1 VDPSTETISIE
12 RDWHAID
19 VPSLAGVLQFREYG
33 SYIDDLKRGDT
44 VICADVEQDHRT
56 SSAANALKQIMARA
70 FINMPIMEHGGA
82 VALIF
87 VTFAQPHSWSEE
99 ELAFIRDVAERTRG
113 AVERRRSEQSIAT
126 DLALTRQLRD
136 LSARLLGE
144 GDVQVL
150 LEEILGVAM
159 GIANADGGSLQLL
172 DESTRHLRF
181 AVTKGL
187 NEELTA
193 RFSEVDASS
202 RSSCGQALACRQ
214 RTWVEF
220 DVPESED
227 PDGSLRA
234 YAVHGLRSAQ
244 STPLVSRSGI
254 VLGMLTTHWRQS
266 RILSDRESQFLDL
279 LSRQAADLIER
290 THAEEELRR
299 SEHELRVADRRK
311 NEFIA
316 ILAHELRNP
325 LVPIRAGV
333 ELLRKYR
340 EQPDII
346 DSVRPMMERQIGH
359 IVRMIDDLLDV
370 SRISSGKLELQRQ
383 PVTLS
388 SLIGA
393 AVEMNREAIA
403 AANHSL
409 TVNVPEP
416 RWILN
421 VDSTRFTQVI
431 SNLLQNAAKF
441 TPAGGSVVLDAV
453 INPETSAT
461 PAELV
466 LKVIDSGE
474 GISAAMRPRLFDL
487 FAQASTTSPG
497 GRSGLGIGLALAR
510 QLVEMHGGTIE
521 ARSGGVNQGS
531 EFTIRLPAPRE
542 LQPQNRSRAR
552 ADEMLKD
559 LRVMIIDDNV
569 DAADCVAMLVA
580 AMGCSVRVAYD
591 GPSGLAALAQFD
603 ANVVLLDIGM
613 PGIDGYE
620 TCRRIREARG
630 KDIGV
635 VAITG
640 WGQEK
645 DKQLAVESGFDAH
658 MTKPADPM
666 KLEEIICAVSKR
678 AQ

>member
-1 VDPSTETISIE
+1 
-12 RDWHAID
+12 
-19 VPSLAGVLQFREYG
+19 
-33 SYIDDLKRGDT
+33 
-44 VICADVEQDHRT
+44 
-56 SSAANALKQIMARA
+56 
-70 FINMPIMEHGGA
+70 
-82 VALIF
+82 
-87 VTFAQPHSWSEE
+87 
-99 ELAFIRDVAERTRG
+99 
-113 AVERRRSEQSIAT
+113 
-126 DLALTRQLRD
+126 
-136 LSARLLGE
+136 
-144 GDVQVL
+144 
-150 LEEILGVAM
+150 
-159 GIANADGGSLQLL
+159 
-172 DESTRHLRF
+172 
-181 AVTKGL
+181 
-187 NEELTA
+187 
-193 RFSEVDASS
+193 
-202 RSSCGQALACRQ
+202 
-214 RTWVEF
+214 
-220 DVPESED
+220 
-227 PDGSLRA
+227 
-234 YAVHGLRSAQ
+234 
-244 STPLVSRSGI
+244 
-254 VLGMLTTHWRQS
+254 
-266 RILSDRESQFLDL
+266 
-279 LSRQAADLIER
+279 
-290 THAEEELRR
+290 
-299 SEHELRVADRRK
+299 
-311 NEFIA
+311 
-316 ILAHELRNP
+316 LRNP